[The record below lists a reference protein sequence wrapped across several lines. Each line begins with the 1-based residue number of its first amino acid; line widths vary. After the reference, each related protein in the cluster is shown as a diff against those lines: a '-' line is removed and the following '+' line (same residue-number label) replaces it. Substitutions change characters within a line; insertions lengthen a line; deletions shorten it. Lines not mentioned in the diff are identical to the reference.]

1 MKRLTLAKALRTL
14 PGQKAPRTRRK
25 EDRGEKM
32 KGEKQR
38 KVCKR
43 QEARSEKIYHVNPV
57 NPV

>member
-1 MKRLTLAKALRTL
+1 LKRLTLAKALRT
-14 PGQKAPRTRRK
+14 QRK